1 MLHERHS
8 PAHASTRPSPL
19 PLAAHGKIWPLAT
32 NGSWSDRLVAICRAA
47 PFPRGLPRG
56 EGPIHR
62 RSSALRLYVGS
73 SAAHIAARTRRLV
86 SVWQECDLL
95 VMETRLGPSASRTGP
110 VSVAHHD
117 RVPWRGIMPLPMSIS
132 NFGQSPAAIKKYCP
146 AMGGLG

>member
-32 NGSWSDRLVAICRAA
+32 NGSWSDRLVAMCPAA

-73 SAAHIAARTRRLV
+73 SAAHMAARRRRLL
-86 SVWQECDLL
+86 SVWQEWYVV
-95 VMETRLGPSASRTGP
+95 VMDTVLGPAPSRTGT
-110 VSVAHHD
+110 VSVAHHN
-117 RVPWRGIMPLPMSIS
+117 RVP
-132 NFGQSPAAIKKYCP
+132 
-146 AMGGLG
+146 